1 MAEVNEVR
9 EASNVVTSSNAAE
22 FYAERLG
29 LADLAE
35 ETVAEST
42 EAPQEEA
49 VESEPAT
56 EESSSEPKAE
66 DEAGEA
72 EKPKDKLEKRFSKV
86 TKRAQE
92 AEAKAAELEARLRD
106 LEAKANPQ
114 PIAQTANVDD
124 KPRADQFNDA
134 FEFAEALAEWSAEKA
149 LRDRDIAEAQRKADE
164 ERNKVIE
171 SWNQKVEKAKSSM
184 PDFDDI
190 VASSTVVV
198 SDAIRDAIIE
208 SDVGAQILYHLASDD
223 EYAESLAKMPA
234 IKALKEIGRLEAKYE
249 AKQEEKPATEA
260 RAVTQSKAPAPI
272 SPLKGGKSAGADV
285 LVDTNGEFYGSYAQ
299 WKAARKA
306 NRIR

>member
-1 MAEVNEVR
+1 MAEVK

-29 LADLAE
+29 LADSPTETAAE
-35 ETVAEST
+35 IED
-42 EAPQEEA
+42 APV
-49 VESEPAT
+49 VENPDSEPAT

-66 DEAGEA
+66 DAAEEA
-72 EKPKDKLEKRFSKV
+72 EKPKDKLEKRFSKIS
-86 TKRAQE
+86 KQRDEANARAEQ
-92 AEAKAAELEARLRD
+92 LESRLRD
-106 LEAKANPQ
+106 LEARANPQ

-124 KPRADQFNDA
+124 KPQASQFNDA

-164 ERNKVIE
+164 ERNKVME
-171 SWNQKVEKAKSSM
+171 SWNQKVSKAKSSM
-184 PDFDDI
+184 PDFDDV
-190 VASSTVVV
+190 VASSTTVV
-198 SDAIRDAIIE
+198 SDAVRDAIIE

-223 EYAESLAKMPA
+223 DYAESLAKMPA
-234 IKALKEIGRLEAKYE
+234 IKALKEIGRLEARFE
-249 AKQEEKPATEA
+249 AEQEKPEVKA
-260 RAVTQSKAPAPI
+260 RTVTQSKAPAPI

>member
-9 EASNVVTSSNAAE
+9 EASSVVTSSNAAE

-35 ETVAEST
+35 EPAAETV
-42 EAPQEEA
+42 EAPE
-49 VESEPAT
+49 VDSTDSEPAT

-66 DEAGEA
+66 DEAEA
-72 EKPKDKLEKRFSKV
+72 TEKPKDKLEKRFSKV

-92 AEAKAAELEARLRD
+92 AEAKAAELEARLRE

-171 SWNQKVEKAKSSM
+171 SWNQKVSKAKSSM
-184 PDFDDI
+184 PDFDDV

-223 EYAESLAKMPA
+223 DYAESLSAMPA
-234 IKALKEIGRLEAKYE
+234 IKALKEIGRLEAKFEAEQEKPE
-249 AKQEEKPATEA
+249 AKAKT
-260 RAVTQSKAPAPI
+260 VTQSKAPAPI
-272 SPLKGGKSAGADV
+272 SPLRGGKSAGADV

>member
-1 MAEVNEVR
+1 MAEVK
-9 EASNVVTSSNAAE
+9 EASSVVTSSNAAE

-35 ETVAEST
+35 ETAAET
-42 EAPQEEA
+42 EAPVEENPD
-49 VESEPAT
+49 SEPAT

-66 DEAGEA
+66 DEAEEA

-92 AEAKAAELEARLRD
+92 AEAKAEQLEARLRD
-106 LEAKANPQ
+106 LEARNNPQ

-124 KPRADQFNDA
+124 KPQASQFNDA
-134 FEFAEALAEWSAEKA
+134 FEYAEALAEWSAEKA
-149 LRDRDIAEAQRKADE
+149 LRDRDIAEAQRKADD

-171 SWNQKVEKAKSSM
+171 NWNSKVAKAKGSM
-184 PDFDDI
+184 PDFDEI
-190 VASSTVVV
+190 VADSTTVV
-198 SDAIRDAIIE
+198 SDAVRDAIIE

-223 EYAESLAKMPA
+223 EYAESLSKMPA
-234 IKALKEIGRLEAKYE
+234 IKALKEIGRLEARFE
-249 AKQEEKPATEA
+249 AEEDKPEVKAKT
-260 RAVTQSKAPAPI
+260 VTQSKAPAPI